1 MMDLLHVEGI
11 PSLRK
16 DAQTGGV
23 INNDREALLAA
34 RRLKESRLAE
44 IGKVKDLE
52 SRVDELTE
60 LVNRLLGEKV
70 DG

>member
-1 MMDLLHVEGI
+1 MDLLHVEGV

-34 RRLKESRLAE
+34 RRLKEARLAE
-44 IGKVKDLE
+44 IDKVKNLE
-52 SRVDELTE
+52 SKVDELTD
-60 LVNRLLGEKV
+60 LVKRLLGEKA
-70 DG
+70 DD